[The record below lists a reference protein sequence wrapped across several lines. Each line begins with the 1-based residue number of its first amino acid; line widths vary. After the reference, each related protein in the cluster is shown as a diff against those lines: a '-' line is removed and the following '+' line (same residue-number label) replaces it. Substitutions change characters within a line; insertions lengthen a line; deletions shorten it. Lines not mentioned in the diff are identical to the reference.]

1 VNALDRHAEN
11 VMARVRGVLGA
22 HAPDLLLA
30 FEGLVLMDSLTEEQ
44 PAEVPIIPLET
55 EPPPINLTPVE
66 VPTLTIDC
74 QADKGTSGRPLPI
87 DPPMPRVD
95 PPIHVEPATVDG
107 KPKTFRNVC
116 RICAKE
122 FESPFPGAR
131 YCSDDCRNREPVD
144 TKPPEVPAILQRPV
158 VPPREHVGTV
168 SECSVDVDGKSVE
181 ELIAGAPNLSSPHDP
196 EKMVQLVRSMI
207 DDPTGTNSG
216 PFVAKFLCV
225 PVQGTHWVLR
235 WIRYHAEVLPALK
248 NYQKAEYLQKLLL
261 DRQRVKREAA

>member
-30 FEGLVLMDSLTEEQ
+30 FEGLVLMDDLTEGI
-44 PAEVPIIPLET
+44 PAVGIPVIPLET
-55 EPPPINLTPVE
+55 EPPPINLQPFERLPESTNGQTVAVVE
-66 VPTLTIDC
+66 PKTFRNVCRICSKEFESPSPGARYCSEDC
-74 QADKGTSGRPLPI
+74 RNRESA
-87 DPPMPRVD
+87 PPMPKVD

-107 KPKTFRNVC
+107 R
-116 RICAKE
+116 
-122 FESPFPGAR
+122 
-131 YCSDDCRNREPVD
+131 
-144 TKPPEVPAILQRPV
+144 PPEVPPILQRPV
-158 VPPREHVGTV
+158 VPPREHVETV
-168 SECSVDVDGKSVE
+168 TECSVDVDGKSVE